1 MNEAAIGK
9 KIIFRLKPFAA
20 SPLFVL
26 TKTKAPVRFEEE
38 VGLGL
43 GLSTGNRFAVFLFFG
58 CGVLEK
64 CQGLFRN
71 WCPDMIFGISRL
83 VSDFCLEINHLY
95 HKHVPLLCCQE
106 IGKDFSMSLITF
118 SQRIFQRS
126 VVCSF
131 RFR

>member
-1 MNEAAIGK
+1 M
-9 KIIFRLKPFAA
+9 
-20 SPLFVL
+20 
-26 TKTKAPVRFEEE
+26 
-38 VGLGL
+38 
-43 GLSTGNRFAVFLFFG
+43 VFLFFG

-64 CQGLFRN
+64 FLGLFRN
-71 WCPDMIFGISRL
+71 WYPDMIFGISLL

-95 HKHVPLLCCQE
+95 HKHVPLLCFQE